1 MKKSK
6 KEKTKMIQNEKV
18 LDDINALL
26 DYDSIKDYL
35 YMNVINADENKSELS
50 QVPHTIVGDLAIV
63 YRVMIQTTEEQFCSA
78 KVTNQMMDVY
88 GIDVNKLH
96 NDALI
101 SSPRIMKPEVLP
113 LETLAIGT
121 PKEIALL
128 ETERQMVVITNEHRT
143 DGASTMFYAG
153 VLNDLATKLN
163 HSLYIIPSSTD
174 ECIAVCD
181 SLNLNHEH
189 LENMLHEVNNSSLV
203 DPDKKLSDHLYH
215 YDKDEHIFEK
225 AEDYQ
230 KRIFKQ
236 KYSQLLH

>member
-1 MKKSK
+1 MVH
-6 KEKTKMIQNEKV
+6 NDKV
-18 LDDINALL
+18 LEDVNALL
-26 DYDSIKDYL
+26 DYNAIKDYL
-35 YMNVINADENKSELS
+35 FMTVINAEEHKNDLATM
-50 QVPHTIVGDLAIV
+50 PHTIIGDLAIV
-63 YRVMIQTTEEQFCSA
+63 YKIMIQTTDDRFCSA
-78 KVTNQMMDVY
+78 RVTNQLMDQY

-101 SSPRIMKPEVLP
+101 SSPNMMKPEILP
-113 LETLAIGT
+113 LETMLMGI
-121 PKEIALL
+121 PKDIALEEKEHQL
-128 ETERQMVVITNEHRT
+128 VVLTNEHKT
-143 DGASTMFYAG
+143 DGAATMFYAG
-153 VLNDLATKLN
+153 VLNDLAEKLE
-163 HSLYIIPSSTD
+163 HDLYIIPSSTD

-215 YDKDEHIFEK
+215 YDKDARILEK
-225 AEDYQ
+225 ADDYE

>member
-1 MKKSK
+1 MVH
-6 KEKTKMIQNEKV
+6 NDKV
-18 LDDINALL
+18 LEDVNALL
-26 DYDSIKDYL
+26 NYNAVKDYL
-35 YMNVINADENKSELS
+35 FMTVINAEEHKNDLATM
-50 QVPHTIVGDLAIV
+50 PHTIIGDLAIV
-63 YRVMIQTTEEQFCSA
+63 YKIMIQTTDDRFCSA
-78 KVTNQMMDVY
+78 RVTNQLMDQY

-101 SSPRIMKPEVLP
+101 SSPNMMKPEILP
-113 LETLAIGT
+113 LETMLMGI
-121 PKEIALL
+121 PKDIALEEKEHQL
-128 ETERQMVVITNEHRT
+128 VVLTNENHT
-143 DGASTMFYAG
+143 EGAATMFYAG

-215 YDKDEHIFEK
+215 YDKDARILEK
-225 AEDYQ
+225 ADDYE
-230 KRIFKQ
+230 KRMYKE

>member
-1 MKKSK
+1 
-6 KEKTKMIQNEKV
+6 MIRNDKV
-18 LDDINALL
+18 LNDVSSIL
-26 DYDSIKDYL
+26 DYDSVKDYL
-35 YMNVINADENKSELS
+35 FMNVINAKDNAQELLK
-50 QVPHTIVGDLAIV
+50 VPHTLVGDLAIV
-63 YRVMIQTTEEQFCSA
+63 YRIMIETTDTGFSSA
-78 KVTNQMMDVY
+78 KVTNQMMDHY
-88 GIDVNKLH
+88 GIDVSKLH
-96 NDALI
+96 EDALI
-101 SSPRIMKPEVLP
+101 SAPKILKPEILP
-113 LETLAIGT
+113 LKTLAMGI
-121 PKEIALL
+121 PKEIALQ
-128 ETERQMVVITNEHRT
+128 ETDRNLVVITNEHKT

-215 YDKDEHIFEK
+215 YDKDARILEK
-225 AEDYQ
+225 ADDYE
-230 KRIFKQ
+230 KRMYKE

>member
-1 MKKSK
+1 MVH
-6 KEKTKMIQNEKV
+6 NDKV
-18 LDDINALL
+18 LDDVNALL
-26 DYDSIKDYL
+26 NYNAVKDYL
-35 YMNVINADENKSELS
+35 FMTVINAEEHKNDLATM
-50 QVPHTIVGDLAIV
+50 PHTIIGDLAIV
-63 YRVMIQTTEEQFCSA
+63 YKIMIQTTDDRFCSA
-78 KVTNQMMDVY
+78 RVTNQLMDQY

-101 SSPRIMKPEVLP
+101 SSPNMMKPEILP
-113 LETLAIGT
+113 LETMLMGI
-121 PKEIALL
+121 PKDIALEEKEHQL
-128 ETERQMVVITNEHRT
+128 VVLKNENHTE
-143 DGASTMFYAG
+143 GAATMFYAG

-215 YDKDEHIFEK
+215 YDKDARILEK
-225 AEDYQ
+225 ADDYE
-230 KRIFKQ
+230 KRMYKE

>member
-1 MKKSK
+1 
-6 KEKTKMIQNEKV
+6 MIHNDKV
-18 LDDINALL
+18 LEDVNVLL
-26 DYDSIKDYL
+26 DYDAIKDFL
-35 YMNVINADENKSELS
+35 FMNVINAQTYQQEL
-50 QVPHTIVGDLAIV
+50 QTMPHTIVGDLAIV
-63 YRVMIQTTEEQFCSA
+63 YRVMIKTTDENFCSA
-78 KVTNQMMDVY
+78 KITNQMMDQY
-88 GIDVNKLH
+88 GIDVSKLH

-101 SSPRIMKPEVLP
+101 SSPRIMKPEILP

-121 PKEIALL
+121 PKETALQD
-128 ETERQMVVITNEHRT
+128 TERNLVVLTNEHKT

-181 SLNLNHEH
+181 SSHLDYKH
-189 LENMLHEVNNSSLV
+189 LENMLHEVNDSSLV

>member
-1 MKKSK
+1 MVH
-6 KEKTKMIQNEKV
+6 NDKV
-18 LDDINALL
+18 LDDVNALL
-26 DYDSIKDYL
+26 NYNAVKDYL
-35 YMNVINADENKSELS
+35 FMTVINAEEHKNDLATM
-50 QVPHTIVGDLAIV
+50 PHTIIGDLAIV
-63 YRVMIQTTEEQFCSA
+63 YKIMIQTTDDRFCSA
-78 KVTNQMMDVY
+78 RVTNQLMDQY

-101 SSPRIMKPEVLP
+101 SSPNMMKPEILP
-113 LETLAIGT
+113 LETMLMGI
-121 PKEIALL
+121 PKDIALL

-163 HSLYIIPSSTD
+163 HNLYIIPSSTD

-189 LENMLHEVNNSSLV
+189 LENLLHEVNNSSLV

-215 YDKDEHIFEK
+215 YDKDEHILEK
-225 AEDYQ
+225 ADDYE
-230 KRIFKQ
+230 KRINKH

>member
-1 MKKSK
+1 MVH
-6 KEKTKMIQNEKV
+6 NDKV
-18 LDDINALL
+18 LDDVNALL
-26 DYDSIKDYL
+26 DYDSVKDYL
-35 YMNVINADENKSELS
+35 FMTVINAEEHKNDLATM
-50 QVPHTIVGDLAIV
+50 PHTIIGDLAIV
-63 YRVMIQTTEEQFCSA
+63 YKIMIQTTDDRFCSA
-78 KVTNQMMDVY
+78 RVTNQLMDQY

-101 SSPRIMKPEVLP
+101 SSPNMMKPEILP
-113 LETLAIGT
+113 LETMLMGI
-121 PKEIALL
+121 PKDIALEEKEHQL
-128 ETERQMVVITNEHRT
+128 VVLTNENHT
-143 DGASTMFYAG
+143 EGAATMFYAG

-215 YDKDEHIFEK
+215 YDKDARILEK
-225 AEDYQ
+225 ADDYE
-230 KRIFKQ
+230 KRMYKE

>member
-1 MKKSK
+1 MVH
-6 KEKTKMIQNEKV
+6 NDKV
-18 LDDINALL
+18 LDDVNALL
-26 DYDSIKDYL
+26 NYNAVKDYL
-35 YMNVINADENKSELS
+35 FFSVINAEEHKNDLATM
-50 QVPHTIVGDLAIV
+50 PHTIIGDLAIV
-63 YRVMIQTTEEQFCSA
+63 YKIMIQTTDDRFCSA
-78 KVTNQMMDVY
+78 RVTNQLMDQY

-101 SSPRIMKPEVLP
+101 SSPNMMKPEILP
-113 LETLAIGT
+113 LETMLMGI
-121 PKEIALL
+121 PKDIALEEKEHQL
-128 ETERQMVVITNEHRT
+128 VVLTNENHT
-143 DGASTMFYAG
+143 EGAATMFYAG

-215 YDKDEHIFEK
+215 YDKDARILEK
-225 AEDYQ
+225 ADDYE
-230 KRIFKQ
+230 KRMYKE

>member
-1 MKKSK
+1 MVH
-6 KEKTKMIQNEKV
+6 NDKV
-18 LDDINALL
+18 LDDVNALL
-26 DYDSIKDYL
+26 NYNAVKDYL
-35 YMNVINADENKSELS
+35 FMTVINAEEHKNDLATM
-50 QVPHTIVGDLAIV
+50 PHTIIGDLAIV
-63 YRVMIQTTEEQFCSA
+63 YKIMIQTTDDRFCSA
-78 KVTNQMMDVY
+78 RVTNQLMDQY

-101 SSPRIMKPEVLP
+101 SSPNMMKPEILP
-113 LETLAIGT
+113 LETMLMGI
-121 PKEIALL
+121 PKDIALEEKEHQL
-128 ETERQMVVITNEHRT
+128 VVLTNEHKT
-143 DGASTMFYAG
+143 DGAATMFYAG
-153 VLNDLATKLN
+153 VLNDLAEKLE
-163 HSLYIIPSSTD
+163 HDLYIIPSSTD

-215 YDKDEHIFEK
+215 YDKDARILEK
-225 AEDYQ
+225 ADDYE

>member
-1 MKKSK
+1 MVH
-6 KEKTKMIQNEKV
+6 NDKV
-18 LDDINALL
+18 LDDVNALL
-26 DYDSIKDYL
+26 NYNAVKDYL
-35 YMNVINADENKSELS
+35 FMTVINAEEHKNDLATM
-50 QVPHTIVGDLAIV
+50 PHTIIGDLAIV
-63 YRVMIQTTEEQFCSA
+63 YKIMIQTTDDRFCSA
-78 KVTNQMMDVY
+78 RVTNQLMDQY

-101 SSPRIMKPEVLP
+101 SSPRIMEPEVLP

-163 HSLYIIPSSTD
+163 HDLYIIPSSTD

-189 LENMLHEVNNSSLV
+189 LENLLHEVNNSSLV

-215 YDKDEHIFEK
+215 YDKDARILEK
-225 AEDYQ
+225 ADDYE
-230 KRIFKQ
+230 KRIYKE

>member
-1 MKKSK
+1 
-6 KEKTKMIQNEKV
+6 MIRNEKV
-18 LDDINALL
+18 LDDIHALL

-35 YMNVINADENKSELS
+35 YMNVINADENREELS

-78 KVTNQMMDVY
+78 KVTNQMMDAY

-113 LETLAIGT
+113 LETLAVGT

-163 HSLYIIPSSTD
+163 HDLYIIPSSTD

-181 SLNLNHEH
+181 SSFLDHEH
-189 LENMLHEVNNSSLV
+189 LEEILRTVNDSSLV
-203 DPDKKLSDHLYH
+203 DSDKKLSDHLYH
-215 YDKDEHIFEK
+215 YDKDEHILEK
-225 AEDYQ
+225 EEDYE
-230 KRIFKQ
+230 KRMHKT
-236 KYSQLLH
+236 KYAQLLH

>member
-1 MKKSK
+1 MVH
-6 KEKTKMIQNEKV
+6 NDKV
-18 LDDINALL
+18 LEDVNALL
-26 DYDSIKDYL
+26 DYNTVKDYL
-35 YMNVINADENKSELS
+35 FMTVINAEEHKNDLATM
-50 QVPHTIVGDLAIV
+50 PHTIIGDLAIV
-63 YRVMIQTTEEQFCSA
+63 YKIMIQTTDDRFCSA
-78 KVTNQMMDVY
+78 RVTNQLMDQY

-101 SSPRIMKPEVLP
+101 SSPNMMKPEILP
-113 LETLAIGT
+113 LETMLMEI
-121 PKEIALL
+121 PKDIALEEKEHQL
-128 ETERQMVVITNEHRT
+128 VVLTNEHKT
-143 DGASTMFYAG
+143 DGAATMFYAG

-215 YDKDEHIFEK
+215 YDKDARILEK
-225 AEDYQ
+225 ADDYE
-230 KRIFKQ
+230 KRMYKE

>member
-1 MKKSK
+1 
-6 KEKTKMIQNEKV
+6 MIHNDKV
-18 LDDINALL
+18 LEDVNALL
-26 DYDSIKDYL
+26 DYDAIKDFL
-35 YMNVINADENKSELS
+35 FMNVINAQTYQQEL
-50 QVPHTIVGDLAIV
+50 QTMPHTIVGDLAIV
-63 YRVMIQTTEEQFCSA
+63 YRVMIKTTDENFCSA

-163 HSLYIIPSSTD
+163 HNLYIIPSSTD

-189 LENMLHEVNNSSLV
+189 LENLLHEVNNSSLV
-203 DPDKKLSDHLYH
+203 DPDKKLSDYLYH
-215 YDKDEHIFEK
+215 YDKDARILEK
-225 AEDYQ
+225 VDDYE
-230 KRIFKQ
+230 KRIYKE